1 MEKFNQK
8 KPCPFSNAM
17 ELIGGKWKILII
29 GRIYENKK
37 IRFNELKRLINNISP
52 PSVGKKT

>member
-1 MEKFNQK
+1 MEKINQK
-8 KPCPFSNAM
+8 QSCPFSNVM
-17 ELIGGKWKILII
+17 ELLGGKWKIFII
-29 GRIYENKK
+29 ARIHENKK